1 MKVVI
6 IGTGY
11 VGLVSGVGFA
21 EIGHNVICVDIDQKK
36 IETINKCK
44 SHIYEEGL
52 DDLLRFNITKG
63 HLTATTNLKEAII
76 DADIIPINANS

>member
-1 MKVVI
+1 MVQREPEMKVVI

-36 IETINKCK
+36 IETINK
-44 SHIYEEGL
+44 
-52 DDLLRFNITKG
+52 F
-63 HLTATTNLKEAII
+63 
-76 DADIIPINANS
+76 